1 MLVGYQRPFAAVRA
15 SDQHGSFTKNCIRQ
29 ERATREKMTTCR
41 LTSLEGCRETETA
54 LLGEGILGYAVS
66 EQQELFV

>member
-29 ERATREKMTTCR
+29 ETREKMTTCR

>member
-1 MLVGYQRPFAAVRA
+1 M
-15 SDQHGSFTKNCIRQ
+15 KNCIRQ

-66 EQQELFV
+66 KQQELFV